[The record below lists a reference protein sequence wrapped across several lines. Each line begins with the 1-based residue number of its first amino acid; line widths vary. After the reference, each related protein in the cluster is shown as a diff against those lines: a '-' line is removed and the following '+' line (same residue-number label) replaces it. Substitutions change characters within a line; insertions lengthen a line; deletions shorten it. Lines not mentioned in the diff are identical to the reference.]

1 MKLEEASYWKDSTID
16 KGLEEAKI
24 NEFQT
29 GTVKKYLADLKKTLD
44 APAPQPG
51 KPPLLPLYFSGRD
64 VGDELIFFIFR

>member
-1 MKLEEASYWKDSTID
+1 LYPPVKLEEASYWKDSTID

-44 APAPQPG
+44 VQAQAPQPG
-51 KPPLLPLYFSGRD
+51 KPLPSSTLF
-64 VGDELIFFIFR
+64 LWT